1 MALIRRPLY
10 GAPERQYKAYLTIEM
25 EIPVRATDDDEAY
38 DMAEDDIYE
47 RLNGIEITDCR
58 GWASEDIN

>member
-10 GAPERQYKAYLTIEM
+10 GAPERQFKAFLTIEVKV
-25 EIPVRATDDDEAY
+25 PVRATDDDEAY

-47 RLNGIEITDCR
+47 RLSGLEITDCR
-58 GWASEDIN
+58 GWADEDVD